1 MWIFSFFY
9 NNINYL
15 VINIKCMVKYFVDDI
30 LFYIVVYSVDILVCL
45 FNNDFE

>member
-9 NNINYL
+9 NNINDL

-30 LFYIVVYSVDILVCL
+30 LFYIVVYNVDILVCL